1 MKEHTI
7 YLRLIPCGKF
17 AKLGKYFRKSTRCL
31 QFEISLTEKNVIR
44 YDTLQAVKL
53 PVLSICASPR
63 KGRYGDQCIER
74 IVELYRDR
82 VPELELASFDRLVRI
97 WREYHLNDLT
107 AGTQVQELALKEWK
121 KQNKYDYSLL
131 SIFMEHVALNYVQH
145 DVVMSDGSIGTIL
158 MINKND
164 IARPLIQIGNFF
176 VDLSTQN
183 RLSIKKIL

>member
-44 YDTLQAVKL
+44 YDTLQADNI

-63 KGRYGDQCIER
+63 KGRYGDQCIEQ

-82 VPELELASFDRLVRI
+82 VPEIELASFDRLVRI

-121 KQNKYDYSLL
+121 KQNKYDYSAARAYLKEIGL
-131 SIFMEHVALNYVQH
+131 EDDRGFIYGTQWLARSIPQEDVAFLEE
-145 DVVMSDGSIGTIL
+145 
-158 MINKND
+158 
-164 IARPLIQIGNFF
+164 LI
-176 VDLSTQN
+176 VEWAEDE
-183 RLSIKKIL
+183 R